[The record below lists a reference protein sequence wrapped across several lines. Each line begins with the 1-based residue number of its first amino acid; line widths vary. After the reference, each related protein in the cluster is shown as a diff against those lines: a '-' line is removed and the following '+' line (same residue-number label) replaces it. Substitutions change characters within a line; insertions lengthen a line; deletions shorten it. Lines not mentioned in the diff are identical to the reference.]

1 MFKVRC
7 SLNFLDPLL
16 FLLMQNWISYSKYF
30 VGIVLRQFI
39 PLFFENLLS
48 SLAFLHFLSYQISK
62 TKVELESIGPTSQ
75 MSYKNICFVF
85 THITFVIKPVHILM
99 ARSRVFKNRLKVG
112 LCYVHFAC
120 VPTHVSGISFRPF
133 IYIYIYITYIYI
145 YIIYIYIYIYIIYSE
160 KKI

>member
-1 MFKVRC
+1 M
-7 SLNFLDPLL
+7 
-16 FLLMQNWISYSKYF
+16 
-30 VGIVLRQFI
+30 LRQFI

-85 THITFVIKPVHILM
+85 THITSVIKPVHILM

-120 VPTHVSGISFRPF
+120 VPTHVSGVSFRLYIYIF
-133 IYIYIYITYIYI
+133 IYIYIYVYMYIYI
-145 YIIYIYIYIYIIYSE
+145 YILYIYIYIYVYI
-160 KKI
+160 

>member
-1 MFKVRC
+1 M
-7 SLNFLDPLL
+7 
-16 FLLMQNWISYSKYF
+16 
-30 VGIVLRQFI
+30 LRQFI

-85 THITFVIKPVHILM
+85 THITSVIKPVHILM
-99 ARSRVFKNRLKVG
+99 ARSRVFKNRLQVG

-120 VPTHVSGISFRPF
+120 VSGVSFRLY
-133 IYIYIYITYIYI
+133 IYIYIYVYMYIYI
-145 YIIYIYIYIYIIYSE
+145 YIIYIIYSE